1 MRQHVSKML
10 YPLLFLVLCGVIRV
24 LPEIGLQ
31 YYDEGTDSYYQ
42 CAISGLFTGSP
53 EHLPAA
59 WGKWTFLSHLHQFLY
74 TILPQFN
81 WYSIILLLLTAW
93 TAMLMLDAVRLK
105 WSEQNGKN
113 PWGLERGVLALLTL
127 MFVENLMLIQFTR
140 IATFLCLFG
149 ILHILLRLHKT
160 GFAHKWIW
168 LNGLLAFSIGAMIRL
183 EPALLCIGMLLPL
196 MLLWIRKR
204 ELPFRS
210 LGLLLLPL
218 SLSFV
223 ISILINTPATQSDRL
238 TVLHNRFL
246 HNTDGV
252 KYRTDQLNIAT
263 KTDSLAYSMTFRYF
277 LNDPKHINQEFAD
290 RIALKA
296 FMNTQ
301 TIGDHIKGVDRFV
314 KRLQQT
320 WSNYVVIHQG
330 LAAVFLVVAMS
341 VHFRQGVELRKFPW
355 DHLLLTIVYL
365 CYFVVIAGY
374 MKMDHHVFVP
384 LVFSMSLLL
393 LISMGEMKVNRSWTG
408 ILLAVAVI
416 GVAHEAMYVSKEL
429 KNKRIESRLLE
440 SYFSAAAQM
449 DARFIV
455 FDLRSIFRAYMRP
468 FQELGLNPVSKLI
481 SIDNGLIFVL
491 PTYGDKLLTVIGSK
505 ELEDVWGFLTENQHK
520 VIFLAKGERLKVVCD
535 YFNRQY
541 GLNMEVTPA
550 RSGLENV
557 YSNKLEVKHDLGVF
571 RVRNAEDFPA
581 HL

>member
-10 YPLLFLVLCGVIRV
+10 YPLLFLVLCAAMRV

-31 YYDEGTDSYYQ
+31 YYDQGTDSYYQ
-42 CAISGLFTGSP
+42 CAISGLFSGSP

-59 WGKWTFLSHLHQFLY
+59 WGKWTFLSHIHQFLY

-81 WYSIILLLLTAW
+81 WYSIVLLLLTAW

-149 ILHILLRLHKT
+149 ILHILLRLHKV
-160 GFAHKWIW
+160 GFAHKWVW
-168 LNGLLAFSIGAMIRL
+168 LNGLMAFSTGAMIRL
-183 EPALLCIGMLLPL
+183 EPALLCIGMLLPI

-204 ELPFRS
+204 ELPFKS
-210 LGLLLLPL
+210 LGLLFLPL
-218 SLSFV
+218 TLSFV

-252 KYRTDQLNIAT
+252 KYRPDQLNIGT
-263 KTDSLAYSMTFRYF
+263 ETDSLAYSMTFRYF
-277 LNDPKHINQEFAD
+277 LNDPKHINLEFAD
-290 RIALKA
+290 RIALNA

-314 KRLQQT
+314 ERLLQT
-320 WSNYVVIHQG
+320 WSNYVLVHQG
-330 LAAVFLVVAMS
+330 LVVVFLVVAFS
-341 VHFRQGVELRKFPW
+341 VLFRQGGENREFRTG
-355 DHLLLTIVYL
+355 HLLLTIVYL

-393 LISMGEMKVNRSWTG
+393 LISTGEMRINRSWTG

-416 GVAHEAMYVSKEL
+416 GVTHEAVYVSKEL

-440 SYFSAAAQM
+440 SYFSTAAEM

-455 FDLRSIFRAYMRP
+455 FDLRSIFRAYIRP
-468 FQELGLNPVSKLI
+468 FQELGLNPGSKLI

-491 PTYGDKLLTVIGSK
+491 PTYEDRLLTVTGYT
-505 ELEDVWGFLTENQHK
+505 ELEDVWGFLTENHDN
-520 VIFLAKGERLKVVCD
+520 VIFLAKGERLKEVCD

-541 GLNMEVTPA
+541 DLNMEVTPA
-550 RSGLENV
+550 RLDMENV
-557 YSNKLEVKHDLGVF
+557 YFNKLEVKHDLGIF
-571 RVRNAEDFPA
+571 RVRTAEGFPA